1 MNEFIDQIIKNLTN
15 NGFPEKSVSL
25 PTEKMYEVADNKSLS
40 LNKVLEVMLENHQ
53 ISSKVGD
60 EKIIF
65 SKVAASTGE
74 ESSEDMMRKA
84 QEMLSQMD
92 PAEIERMK
100 NMFMNMSDEEKEE
113 IMAKGRK
120 MGLM

>member
-1 MNEFIDQIIKNLTN
+1 
-15 NGFPEKSVSL
+15 
-25 PTEKMYEVADNKSLS
+25 
-40 LNKVLEVMLENHQ
+40 MLENHQ